1 MDTVTISMKDY
12 RELFTKALM
21 FELISADYKAA
32 GNVYGA
38 EDIITAYERL
48 STPVGGGRSKAAP
61 FFFEDEE
68 VGCDGE

>member
-38 EDIITAYERL
+38 EDIIAAYDRL
-48 STPVGGGRSKAAP
+48 GDGARRRPKAGP

-68 VGCDGE
+68 VGCDGD